1 MKKFPNHVAIIMD
14 GNTRWAENNN
24 LDKNDGH
31 KEGVKKAR
39 LAVEFFLENKIKNLT
54 LFAFSTE
61 NWGRQRKEVKALL
74 KLFLEAINEQTP
86 DLIKNKVKL
95 NFIGDISRFDKVLIN
110 KMKSS
115 QIKTSKYDSKM
126 SLNIAISYGGRWDI
140 EQALKSIV
148 KDTLKRKIK
157 IKNIDESLITD
168 YLSTSLIPDPDLII
182 RSAGEQRISNFFLW
196 QAAYSEIYFLKKLW
210 PDFNEGDFEKALD
223 EYARRKRKFGVKTG
237 N

>member
-1 MKKFPNHVAIIMD
+1 MKKLPNHVAIIMD
-14 GNTRWAENNN
+14 GNTRWAENKN

-61 NWGRQRKEVKALL
+61 NWGRQKKEVKALL
-74 KLFLEAINEQTP
+74 KLFLKAINEQTP

-110 KMKSS
+110 KIKSS

-148 KDTLKRKIK
+148 KDISKRKIK

-210 PDFNEGDFEKALD
+210 PDFDEADFKKALD
-223 EYARRKRKFGVKTG
+223 DYALRKRKFGVKTG

>member
-1 MKKFPNHVAIIMD
+1 MRKLPNHVAIIMD

-61 NWGRQRKEVKALL
+61 NWGREKKEVKALL

-95 NFIGDISRFDKVLIN
+95 NFIGEISRFDKALIN
-110 KMKSS
+110 KIKSS
-115 QIKTSKYDSKM
+115 QTKTSKYVSKM

-140 EQALKSIV
+140 EQALKTIV
-148 KDTLKRKIK
+148 KDILKRKIK
-157 IKNIDESLITD
+157 VKNIDQSLIAN

-182 RSAGEQRISNFFLW
+182 RSAGEQRISNFYLW
-196 QAAYSEIYFLKKLW
+196 QAAYSEIYFSKKLW
-210 PDFNEGDFEKALD
+210 PDFNERDFKKALD
-223 EYARRKRKFGVKTG
+223 EYAKRKRKFGVKTG

>member
-1 MKKFPNHVAIIMD
+1 MRKLPNHVAIIMD

-31 KEGVKKAR
+31 KEGVNKAR

-61 NWGRQRKEVKALL
+61 NWGREKKEVKALL

-95 NFIGDISRFDKVLIN
+95 NFIGEISRFDKVLIN
-110 KMKSS
+110 KIKSS
-115 QIKTSKYDSKM
+115 QTKTSKYVSKM

-140 EQALKSIV
+140 EQALKTIV
-148 KDTLKRKIK
+148 KDILKRKIK
-157 IKNIDESLITD
+157 VKNIDESLID
-168 YLSTSLIPDPDLII
+168 NYLSTSLIPDPDLII

-196 QAAYSEIYFLKKLW
+196 QAAYSEIYFSKKLW
-210 PDFNEGDFEKALD
+210 PDFNEKDFKKALD
-223 EYARRKRKFGVKTG
+223 EYALRKRKFGIKTG

>member
-1 MKKFPNHVAIIMD
+1 MKKLPKHVAIIMD
-14 GNTRWAENNN
+14 GNTRWAENKN

-110 KMKSS
+110 KIKSS

-126 SLNIAISYGGRWDI
+126 NLNIAISYGGRWDI

-148 KDTLKRKIK
+148 KDISKRKIK
-157 IKNIDESLITD
+157 FKNIDESLITD

-210 PDFNEGDFEKALD
+210 PDFNEVDFEKALD
-223 EYARRKRKFGVKTG
+223 EYALRKRKFGVKTG

>member
-1 MKKFPNHVAIIMD
+1 MRKLPNHVAIIMD

-61 NWGRQRKEVKALL
+61 NWGREKKEVKALL

-95 NFIGDISRFDKVLIN
+95 NFIGEISRFDKALIN
-110 KMKSS
+110 KIKSS
-115 QIKTSKYDSKM
+115 QTKTSKYVSKM

-148 KDTLKRKIK
+148 KDILKRKIK
-157 IKNIDESLITD
+157 VKNIDETLIAN
-168 YLSTSLIPDPDLII
+168 YLSTSSIPDPDLII
-182 RSAGEQRISNFFLW
+182 RSAGEQRISNFYLW
-196 QAAYSEIYFLKKLW
+196 QAAYSEIYFSKKLW
-210 PDFNEGDFEKALD
+210 PDFNERDFKKALD
-223 EYARRKRKFGVKTG
+223 EYAQRKRKFGVKTG

>member
-1 MKKFPNHVAIIMD
+1 MKKLPNHVAIIMD
-14 GNTRWAENNN
+14 GNTRWAENKN

-61 NWGRQRKEVKALL
+61 NWGRQKKEVKALL

-110 KMKSS
+110 KIKSS

-148 KDTLKRKIK
+148 KDISKRKIK

-210 PDFNEGDFEKALD
+210 PDINEGDFEKALN
-223 EYARRKRKFGVKTG
+223 EYELRKRKFGVKTG

>member
-1 MKKFPNHVAIIMD
+1 MD

-61 NWGRQRKEVKALL
+61 NWGREKKEVKALL

-95 NFIGDISRFDKVLIN
+95 NFIGEISRFDKALIN
-110 KMKSS
+110 KIKSS
-115 QIKTSKYDSKM
+115 QTKTSKYVSKM

-148 KDTLKRKIK
+148 KDILKRKIK
-157 IKNIDESLITD
+157 VKNIDESLIAN

-196 QAAYSEIYFLKKLW
+196 QAAYSEIYFSKKLW
-210 PDFNEGDFEKALD
+210 PDFNEKDFKKALD
-223 EYARRKRKFGVKTG
+223 EYAQRKRKFGVKTG

>member
-1 MKKFPNHVAIIMD
+1 MKKLPNHVAIIMD
-14 GNTRWAENNN
+14 GNTRWAENKN

-110 KMKSS
+110 KIKSS

-126 SLNIAISYGGRWDI
+126 NLNIAISYGGRWDI

-148 KDTLKRKIK
+148 KDISKRKIK

-210 PDFNEGDFEKALD
+210 PDINEEDFEKALD
-223 EYARRKRKFGVKTG
+223 EYELRKRKFGVKTG

>member
-1 MKKFPNHVAIIMD
+1 MKKLPNHVAIIMD
-14 GNTRWAENNN
+14 GNTRWAENKN

-61 NWGRQRKEVKALL
+61 NWGRQKKEVKALL

-110 KMKSS
+110 KIKSS

-157 IKNIDESLITD
+157 IKNIDESLITEH
-168 YLSTSLIPDPDLII
+168 LSTSLIPDPDLII

-210 PDFNEGDFEKALD
+210 PDFNEEDFEKALD
-223 EYARRKRKFGVKTG
+223 EYALRKRKFGVKTG

>member
-1 MKKFPNHVAIIMD
+1 MRKLPNHVAIIMD

-61 NWGRQRKEVKALL
+61 NWGREKKEVKALL

-95 NFIGDISRFDKVLIN
+95 NFIGEISRFDKALIN
-110 KMKSS
+110 KIKSS
-115 QIKTSKYDSKM
+115 QTKTSKYVSKM

-140 EQALKSIV
+140 EQALKTIV
-148 KDTLKRKIK
+148 KDILKRKIK
-157 IKNIDESLITD
+157 VKNIDESLID
-168 YLSTSLIPDPDLII
+168 NYLSTSLIPDPDLII

-196 QAAYSEIYFLKKLW
+196 QAAYSEIYFSKKLW
-210 PDFNEGDFEKALD
+210 PDFNEKDLKKALD
-223 EYARRKRKFGVKTG
+223 EYALRKRKFGIKTG

>member
-61 NWGRQRKEVKALL
+61 NWGRQRKEVKGLL

-140 EQALKSIV
+140 EQALKSIA
-148 KDTLKRKIK
+148 KDISKKKIK

-196 QAAYSEIYFLKKLW
+196 QAAYSEIYFFKKLW
-210 PDFNEGDFEKALD
+210 PDFYEADFKKALD
-223 EYARRKRKFGVKTG
+223 DYALRKRKFGVKTG

>member
-1 MKKFPNHVAIIMD
+1 MKKLPNHVAIIMD
-14 GNTRWAENNN
+14 GNTRWAENKN

-61 NWGRQRKEVKALL
+61 NWGRQKKEVKALL

-110 KMKSS
+110 KIKSS

-148 KDTLKRKIK
+148 KDISKRKIK
-157 IKNIDESLITD
+157 SKNIDESLITD

-210 PDFNEGDFEKALD
+210 PDINEGDFEKALD
-223 EYARRKRKFGVKTG
+223 EYELRKRKFGVKTG

>member
-1 MKKFPNHVAIIMD
+1 MD
-14 GNTRWAENNN
+14 GNTRWAENKN

-61 NWGRQRKEVKALL
+61 NWGRQRKEVKGLL

-110 KMKSS
+110 KIKSS

-148 KDTLKRKIK
+148 KDVFKRKIK
-157 IKNIDESLITD
+157 IKNIDESLIAD

-223 EYARRKRKFGVKTG
+223 EFALRKRKFGVKTG

>member
-1 MKKFPNHVAIIMD
+1 MRKLPNHVAIIMD

-31 KEGVKKAR
+31 KEGVNKAR

-61 NWGRQRKEVKALL
+61 NWGREKKEVKALL

-95 NFIGDISRFDKVLIN
+95 NFIGEISRFDKALIN
-110 KMKSS
+110 KIKSS
-115 QIKTSKYDSKM
+115 QTKTSKYVSKM

-140 EQALKSIV
+140 EQALKMIV
-148 KDTLKRKIK
+148 KDILKRKIK
-157 IKNIDESLITD
+157 VKNIDESLIAN

-196 QAAYSEIYFLKKLW
+196 QAAYSEIYFSKKLW
-210 PDFNEGDFEKALD
+210 PDFNEKDFIKALD
-223 EYARRKRKFGVKTG
+223 EYALRKRKFGVKTG

>member
-1 MKKFPNHVAIIMD
+1 MKKLPNHVAIIMD

-31 KEGVKKAR
+31 KEGVIKAR

-61 NWGRQRKEVKALL
+61 NWGRQRKEVKSLL

-86 DLIKNKVKL
+86 ALIKNKVKL

-110 KMKSS
+110 KIKSS

-126 SLNIAISYGGRWDI
+126 NLNIAISYGGRWDI

-148 KDTLKRKIK
+148 KDISKRKIK

-223 EYARRKRKFGVKTG
+223 EYALRKRKFGVKTG

>member
-1 MKKFPNHVAIIMD
+1 MRKLPNHVAIIMD

-39 LAVEFFLENKIKNLT
+39 LAVEFFLENNIKNLT

-61 NWGRQRKEVKALL
+61 NWGREKKEVKALL

-95 NFIGDISRFDKVLIN
+95 NFIGEISRFDKILIN
-110 KMKSS
+110 KIKSS
-115 QIKTSKYDSKM
+115 QIKTSKYVSKM

-140 EQALKSIV
+140 EQALKTIV
-148 KDTLKRKIK
+148 KDILKRKIK
-157 IKNIDESLITD
+157 VKNIDESLID
-168 YLSTSLIPDPDLII
+168 NYLSTSLIPDPDLII

-196 QAAYSEIYFLKKLW
+196 QAAYSEIYFSKKLW
-210 PDFNEGDFEKALD
+210 PDFNEKDFKKALD
-223 EYARRKRKFGVKTG
+223 EYALRKRKFGIKTG

>member
-1 MKKFPNHVAIIMD
+1 MKKLPNHVAIIMD
-14 GNTRWAENNN
+14 GNTRWAENKN

-61 NWGRQRKEVKALL
+61 NWGRQKKEVKALL

-110 KMKSS
+110 KIKSS

-148 KDTLKRKIK
+148 KDISKRKIK
-157 IKNIDESLITD
+157 SKNIDESLITD

-223 EYARRKRKFGVKTG
+223 EYALRKRKFGVKTG

>member
-1 MKKFPNHVAIIMD
+1 MRKLPNHVAIIMD

-39 LAVEFFLENKIKNLT
+39 LAVEFFLENNIKNLI
-54 LFAFSTE
+54 LFSISNE
-61 NWGRQRKEVKALL
+61 NWGRQKKDLKALL
-74 KLFLEAINEQTP
+74 KHFLEAINEQTP

-95 NFIGDISRFDKVLIN
+95 NFIGEISRFDKVLIN
-110 KMKSS
+110 KIKSS
-115 QIKTSKYDSKM
+115 QTKTSKYASKM

-140 EQALKSIV
+140 EQALKTIV
-148 KDTLKRKIK
+148 KDILKRKIK
-157 IKNIDESLITD
+157 VKNINESLIAN

-196 QAAYSEIYFLKKLW
+196 QAAYSEIYFSKKLW
-210 PDFNEGDFEKALD
+210 PDFNEKDFKKALD
-223 EYARRKRKFGVKTG
+223 EYALRKRKFGVKTG

>member
-1 MKKFPNHVAIIMD
+1 MKKLPNHVAIIMD
-14 GNTRWAENNN
+14 GNTRWAENKN

-61 NWGRQRKEVKALL
+61 NWGRQKKEVKALL

-110 KMKSS
+110 NIKSS

-140 EQALKSIV
+140 AQALKSIV
-148 KDTLKRKIK
+148 KDISKRKIK
-157 IKNIDESLITD
+157 IKNIDESLIND

-210 PDFNEGDFEKALD
+210 PDFNEEDFEKALD
-223 EYARRKRKFGVKTG
+223 EYALRKRKFGVKTG

>member
-1 MKKFPNHVAIIMD
+1 MRKLPNHVAIIMD

-61 NWGRQRKEVKALL
+61 NWGREKKEVKALL

-95 NFIGDISRFDKVLIN
+95 NFIGEISRFDKALIN
-110 KMKSS
+110 KIKSS
-115 QIKTSKYDSKM
+115 QTKTSKYVSKM

-148 KDTLKRKIK
+148 KDILKRKIK
-157 IKNIDESLITD
+157 VKNIDETLIAN

-182 RSAGEQRISNFFLW
+182 RSAGEQRISNFYLW
-196 QAAYSEIYFLKKLW
+196 QAAYSEIYFSKKLW
-210 PDFNEGDFEKALD
+210 PDFNEKDFKKALD
-223 EYARRKRKFGVKTG
+223 EYAQRKRKFGVKTG

>member
-1 MKKFPNHVAIIMD
+1 MKKLPNHVAIIMD
-14 GNTRWAENNN
+14 GNTRWAENKN

-61 NWGRQRKEVKALL
+61 NWGRQKKEVKALL

-86 DLIKNKVKL
+86 DLIKNKVRL

-110 KMKSS
+110 KIKSS

-210 PDFNEGDFEKALD
+210 PDFNEEDFEKALD
-223 EYARRKRKFGVKTG
+223 EYALRKRKFGVKTG

>member
-1 MKKFPNHVAIIMD
+1 MKKLPNHVAIIMD
-14 GNTRWAENNN
+14 GNTRWAENKN

-61 NWGRQRKEVKALL
+61 NWGRQKKEVKALL

-110 KMKSS
+110 NIKSS

-148 KDTLKRKIK
+148 KDISKRKIK
-157 IKNIDESLITD
+157 IKNINESLITD

-223 EYARRKRKFGVKTG
+223 EYALRKRKFGVKTG

>member
-1 MKKFPNHVAIIMD
+1 MKKLPKHVAIIMD
-14 GNTRWAENNN
+14 GNTRWAENKN

-74 KLFLEAINEQTP
+74 KLFLEAINDQTP

-110 KMKSS
+110 KIKSS

-126 SLNIAISYGGRWDI
+126 NLNIAISYGGRWDI

-148 KDTLKRKIK
+148 KDISKRKIK
-157 IKNIDESLITD
+157 FKNIDESLITD

-210 PDFNEGDFEKALD
+210 PDFNEVDFEKALD
-223 EYARRKRKFGVKTG
+223 EYALRKRKFGVKTG

>member
-1 MKKFPNHVAIIMD
+1 MKKLPNHVAIIMD

-61 NWGRQRKEVKALL
+61 NWGRQRKEVKGLL

-110 KMKSS
+110 KIKSS

-148 KDTLKRKIK
+148 KDISKRKIK

-210 PDFNEGDFEKALD
+210 PDFNEEDFEKALD
-223 EYARRKRKFGVKTG
+223 EYALRKRKFGVKTG